1 MFISVCMYCI
11 CGCIS
16 KCAYP
21 TYFRIA
27 ICFPANR
34 ELLRANYR
42 EMITA
47 KVDMSLAYTHTYI
60 HTYIHT
66 YVRAYKVYKYIPAFI
81 H

>member
-1 MFISVCMYCI
+1 MDISVNVH
-11 CGCIS
+11 
-16 KCAYP
+16 
-21 TYFRIA
+21 TYNFRIA

-34 ELLRANYR
+34 KLLRANYRERR

-66 YVRAYKVYKYIPAFI
+66 YRQTHTPIYMHTYI
-81 H
+81 HT